1 MAVHLRLYVWSQP
14 LQCSLEKKL
23 RNQEAKE
30 GSTVTFHAQVSKHNA
45 PVKWKK
51 GSGLLQASNKY
62 EMKQMG
68 SAVELL
74 IHDLQLK
81 DAGDSGD
88 EQTMASVVVKG
99 DKKLSLHL
107 LGSSRLV

>member
-1 MAVHLRLYVWSQP
+1 QSVCTVSTSSDGGCP
-14 LQCSLEKKL
+14 FVSLCVVTAIPALFEQKL
-23 RNQEAKE
+23 RNQEAEE
-30 GSTVTFHAQVSKHNA
+30 GSTVTLHAELSKHNA

-51 GSGLLQASNKY
+51 GSVLLQASNKY

-81 DAGDSGD
+81 DA
-88 EQTMASVVVKG
+88 
-99 DKKLSLHL
+99 
-107 LGSSRLV
+107 

>member
-1 MAVHLRLYVWSQP
+1 VVPATPALF
-14 LQCSLEKKL
+14 EKKL

-30 GSTVTFHAQVSKHNA
+30 GSTVTLRAELSKHNA
-45 PVKWKK
+45 PVRWKK
-51 GSGLLQASNKY
+51 GSVLLRASNKY

-81 DAGDSGD
+81 DA
-88 EQTMASVVVKG
+88 
-99 DKKLSLHL
+99 
-107 LGSSRLV
+107 